1 MNLPA
6 QRQVSKLMGIDLLQ
20 EIAQTLRTH
29 KTRTALAVLTVAWG
43 VFMLVLL
50 LGAGRGIQNGVELQ
64 FRDDAVNSIR
74 IYRGKTTIAHEG
86 LPRGTNIR
94 FDNQDYERV
103 RSRGSEVDRITA
115 RYYPGGALNTSY
127 NGESAAYDIRAVHPD
142 HVYLEKTLIAQGR
155 FINQMDLDNSRKV
168 CVIGRRVKEALFGDA
183 TALGEYLQIG
193 NITFRVV
200 GIFTD
205 DGGQREEETVYLPVT
220 TAQLVYGGA
229 QKINQLLYTV
239 GDASYEQSKQSEQDT
254 RQLFA
259 DRHGFS
265 VDDRRAVRIYNNL
278 DEYKKITDLFF
289 WIRMFVAIV
298 GAGTVLTG
306 ILAVSNI
313 MVISVAERRREIG
326 IRKAL
331 GATPASIT
339 RLIVVES
346 LILTSVAGYLG
357 LLLSV
362 GLLEILKRTVAEND
376 YMYQPDVSTSVVVSV
391 TLLVVVA
398 GTLAGYIPARRAAL
412 INPVEALQTK

>member
-1 MNLPA
+1 MYK
-6 QRQVSKLMGIDLLQ
+6 RQV
-20 EIAQTLRTH
+20 
-29 KTRTALAVLTVAWG
+29 
-43 VFMLVLL
+43 
-50 LGAGRGIQNGVELQ
+50 
-64 FRDDAVNSIR
+64 
-74 IYRGKTTIAHEG
+74 
-86 LPRGTNIR
+86 
-94 FDNQDYERV
+94 
-103 RSRGSEVDRITA
+103 
-115 RYYPGGALNTSY
+115 
-127 NGESAAYDIRAVHPD
+127 
-142 HVYLEKTLIAQGR
+142 
-155 FINQMDLDNSRKV
+155 
-168 CVIGRRVKEALFGDA
+168 
-183 TALGEYLQIG
+183 
-193 NITFRVV
+193 
-200 GIFTD
+200 
-205 DGGQREEETVYLPVT
+205 
-220 TAQLVYGGA
+220 
-229 QKINQLLYTV
+229 
-239 GDASYEQSKQSEQDT
+239 
-254 RQLFA
+254 
-259 DRHGFS
+259 
-265 VDDRRAVRIYNNL
+265 
-278 DEYKKITDLFF
+278 
-289 WIRMFVAIV
+289 V

>member
-127 NGESAAYDIRAVHPD
+127 NGQSAAYDIRAVHPD

-220 TAQLVYGGA
+220 TAQLVYG
-229 QKINQLLYTV
+229 L
-239 GDASYEQSKQSEQDT
+239 
-254 RQLFA
+254 
-259 DRHGFS
+259 
-265 VDDRRAVRIYNNL
+265 
-278 DEYKKITDLFF
+278 
-289 WIRMFVAIV
+289 
-298 GAGTVLTG
+298 
-306 ILAVSNI
+306 
-313 MVISVAERRREIG
+313 
-326 IRKAL
+326 
-331 GATPASIT
+331 
-339 RLIVVES
+339 S
-346 LILTSVAGYLG
+346 LIH
-357 LLLSV
+357 
-362 GLLEILKRTVAEND
+362 I
-376 YMYQPDVSTSVVVSV
+376 
-391 TLLVVVA
+391 
-398 GTLAGYIPARRAAL
+398 
-412 INPVEALQTK
+412 